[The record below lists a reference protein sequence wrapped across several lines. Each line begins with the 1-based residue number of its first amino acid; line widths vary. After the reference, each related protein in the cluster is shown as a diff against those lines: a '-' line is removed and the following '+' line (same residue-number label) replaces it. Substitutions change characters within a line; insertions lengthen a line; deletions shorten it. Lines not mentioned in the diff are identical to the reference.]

1 MLKVLALITLAA
13 VVAGQKQRPSGRTR
27 PSGPHSRPSGP
38 HTRPTGPSFRTR
50 PTRGTRPAYKEYC
63 EPACGDGVK
72 CMWARAD
79 GCDKTNY
86 QQAKC
91 WTCGSDDPCNG
102 ACSKVIGQSCQWDIN
117 DINQQSCCPA
127 SAASKKN
134 PKCFGCIARGQKGA
148 QCPSVGPTDP
158 TPAGD
163 LDFKGI
169 CGNFGVEDESTCEE
183 FCVKEANLDDSKF
196 YPAGSS
202 ILPAAYKKGAC
213 CCIDDNSPTQTCCAM
228 CDPNA
233 PSNAPKEKCD
243 LATISTSGC
252 GQTLLSLV
260 QNKTF
265 LKNLVATV
273 KDHTN
278 CDFTAPSTSPE
289 FQACFEIQDF
299 ITQSID
305 DVGAQFQ
312 HVDFT
317 QCCPSFVGCMENPFF
332 QKLLPSDVVNVVD
345 ALQNLDC
352 NDNGKETC

>member
-13 VVAGQKQRPSGRTR
+13 VVAGHSTLDARPTR
-27 PSGPHSRPSGP
+27 PSGKPDTRPSGP

-63 EPACGDGVK
+63 QPACGDGIK

-102 ACSKVIGQSCQWDIN
+102 ACSKVIGQTCEWDIT
-117 DINQQSCCPA
+117 DANQGACCPA
-127 SAASKKN
+127 STTSKKN
-134 PKCFGCIARGQKGA
+134 PKCFGCIARGKKGA
-148 QCPSVGPTDP
+148 QCPSVNPTDP
-158 TPAGD
+158 TPGD
-163 LDFKGI
+163 LIFKGI

-196 YPAGSS
+196 YPSGSS
-202 ILPAAYKKGAC
+202 ILPAKYTKGAC
-213 CCIDDNSPTQTCCAM
+213 CCIDDSNPVQTCCAM

-252 GQTLLSLV
+252 GKTLLSLV

-278 CDFTAPSTSPE
+278 CDFTAPMNSDE

-305 DVGAQFQ
+305 AVGANV